1 MDQVSIFSAR
11 ASNGAVAGAKT
22 SLYVRLS
29 SGVMWLSLLGMVA
42 FGGYVIA
49 LLANSDSFYT
59 DDGAY
64 AVAAIFVA
72 IALPVSLHDIHMHLT
87 HYRSPLQR
95 LYIRVLWMVP
105 IYSVQSWL
113 ALRFH
118 KERIYL
124 VAARECY
131 EAYVLYAF
139 FGLCIGYLGGKRSL
153 AARLRLRA
161 SAAIAGDS
169 NSGKEY
175 LPHLPPC
182 SWCCRRGWRA
192 GSRFVHRCAV
202 GVYTYVLLRVLCT
215 LAIIVAELAHA
226 YKEEWS
232 NPTYAVTSVI
242 INVAQ
247 CAALYCLGLM
257 YARLHNELEPMG
269 PLGKF
274 LVIKAVVFVSWWQGL
289 AVSGAV
295 NAGLVPPIEGRPP
308 TEVATFLQDFA
319 IAVEMS
325 VAAIA
330 HAYFFSFTDFN
341 GDESSP
347 VVRMQAAQQA
357 LDAKLTAARR
367 AADAEAA
374 RTPRVA
380 AAARAPELGDLHRGS
395 GGGASA
401 DLFGAGVD
409 DDEDTGADEW
419 AAELELHDQP
429 LGVRAAVFD
438 MMPVDVLQESA
449 DNLRGGF
456 GIVHK
461 REKRAKARRQ
471 AIDSWAKQALDEVGT
486 PAGAD
491 RPPSLTLPRPLSV
504 SVPRPREPQLPA
516 PLAQASA
523 PTPEGVPPPPLP
535 ASSRR
540 LQRQSSRARGASG
553 DVAE

>member
-1 MDQVSIFSAR
+1 MADQVSIFSSR
-11 ASNGAVAGAKT
+11 ASNGAVAGSKS

-29 SGVMWLSLLGMVA
+29 AGIMWLSLLGMIA

-95 LYIRVLWMVP
+95 LYVRVLWMVP

-131 EAYVLYAF
+131 EAYVLYTF
-139 FGLCIGYLGGKRSL
+139 FGLCIGYLGGKKSL
-153 AARLRLRA
+153 SARLRLRA
-161 SAAIAGDS
+161 SAAVAGDS
-169 NSGKEY
+169 NSGQEY

-192 GSRFVHRCAV
+192 GSRFVHRCTV
-202 GVYTYVLLRVLCT
+202 GVYSYVLLRVICT
-215 LAIIVAELAHA
+215 LAIAVAELLHA
-226 YKEEWS
+226 FKEEWS

-247 CAALYCLGLM
+247 CVALYCLGLM
-257 YARLHNELEPMG
+257 YARLHNELGPMG

-274 LVIKAVVFVSWWQGL
+274 LVVKAVVFVSWWQGL
-289 AVSGAV
+289 AVAGAV
-295 NAGLVPPIEGRPP
+295 NAGLVPPVADRPP
-308 TEVATFLQDFA
+308 AEVATFLQDFA
-319 IAVEMS
+319 ITVEMS

-330 HAYFFSFTDFN
+330 HAYFFSYTDFN
-341 GDESSP
+341 GDDSSP
-347 VVRMQAAQQA
+347 VVRMQAAQLA

-367 AADAEAA
+367 AADAVAA

-380 AAARAPELGDLHRGS
+380 AAAQAPDLGDLHRGN
-395 GGGASA
+395 GGAG
-401 DLFGAGVD
+401 LFGAGD
-409 DDEDTGADEW
+409 DDDAGADEW
-419 AAELELHDQP
+419 AAELELHDKP
-429 LGVRAAVFD
+429 MGVRAAVFD
-438 MMPVDVLQESA
+438 MMPIDVLQESA

-491 RPPSLTLPRPLSV
+491 RQPSLTLPRPLSI
-504 SVPRPREPQLPA
+504 SLPRPPETPAAPPTQVGAPAQL
-516 PLAQASA
+516 S
-523 PTPEGVPPPPLP
+523 VPPPPLP

-540 LQRQSSRARGASG
+540 LQRQHSRSRGASG
-553 DVAE
+553 EAAE